1 VGINSRTWKPQSGYP
16 GYQGCIRGIKQF
28 LPRQATDVDMRL
40 EHMNNTGV
48 DKQILSHITAM
59 SFYTLD
65 TGLNKEIAS

>member
-1 VGINSRTWKPQSGYP
+1 
-16 GYQGCIRGIKQF
+16 
-28 LPRQATDVDMRL
+28 MRL